1 MTSVTFGHSAASASA
16 SARVILRQ
24 LLSPKPS
31 ARASVISF
39 SPHHDGVPLLAVVLS
54 ASSVSSPV
62 SDSSAPPP
70 VSASVDSSVVD
81 DSELELLLEPPHAA
95 RPSARTRAISKA
107 SPSLG

>member
-1 MTSVTFGHSAASASA
+1 MNSLTLGHSFASASA

-31 ARASVISF
+31 ARARVISF

-54 ASSVSSPV
+54 ASSSPA
-62 SDSSAPPP
+62 SDSAAPPP
-70 VSASVDSSVVD
+70 VSSVSVDSSAVD

-95 RPSARTRAISKA
+95 RPSAS
-107 SPSLG
+107 